1 MSARSWAPA
10 TSPVRTRRSLGLCVV
25 VTLLLSACATR
36 VVPIGAGPGPFTPD
50 ADERLLWAQAD
61 KDATALLARVRLH
74 DDAVLVTYLTGLAE
88 RLTPAA
94 ARTAGGP
101 APRVIL
107 LRDPTLGAFAW
118 PDGRVFVHTG
128 LVAAVESEAQL
139 ALVLA
144 RELAHVIQRHAL
156 VAWRDG
162 RVGPPLVTEAGPLAP
177 TAAAIRAGKLPVATL
192 AAVTGYGERLERA
205 ADEAGLAAVAGA
217 GWDARAAAAVWP
229 TLAGQ
234 AGERGAL
241 ETLLLGRP
249 AWLRD
254 RIEGTA
260 GGGPAAEAATPDG
273 VFEARRRALVRDNAG
288 DDTRRGRFALAR
300 RQLDRVLAADPG
312 DAAAVVAD
320 GELYRLRSQRAAT
333 PEERDAEIRL
343 ARARYTRALAL
354 DPARVEAHRQ
364 LGLLYFQ
371 QQSFARARE
380 ALQAYLAGAPGAAD
394 AARIAEYVRELGR

>member
-1 MSARSWAPA
+1 M
-10 TSPVRTRRSLGLCVV
+10 RTRGPLGLCVALA
-25 VTLLLSACATR
+25 LLLSACATG
-36 VVPIGAGPGPFTPD
+36 VVAIGAGGGPFTPD
-50 ADERLLWAQAD
+50 TDERLLWAQAD
-61 KDATALLARVRLH
+61 KDATALVARVRLY
-74 DDAVLVTYLTGLAE
+74 DDAALVAYLTGLAE

-94 ARTAGGP
+94 ARSAGGP
-101 APRVIL
+101 VPRVIL
-107 LRDPTLGAFAW
+107 LRDPTLSAFAW

-128 LVAAVESEAQL
+128 LVAAVDSEAQL

-144 RELAHVIQRHAL
+144 RELAHVVQRHAL

-162 RVGPPLVTEAGPLAP
+162 RVGPTPVLDVGPLAP

-192 AAVTGYGERLERA
+192 AAVTGYDESAERA
-205 ADEAGLAAVAGA
+205 ADVAGLAAVVGA
-217 GWDARAAAAVWP
+217 GWDAGEAIAVWP
-229 TLAGQ
+229 TLARQ

-249 AWLRD
+249 VWLRE
-254 RIEGTA
+254 RIETT
-260 GGGPAAEAATPDG
+260 GGGPAPAAVTADG
-273 VFEARRRALVRDNAG
+273 AFEARRRALVRDNAG

-312 DAAAVVAD
+312 DAAAIVAD

-343 ARARYTRALAL
+343 ARARYMRALAL

-371 QQSFARARE
+371 QQSFGRARE